1 MNAFSANSQRP
12 TANLTLRRSLAYLCL
27 FAIVALRLEPRLL
40 QLPFTNRQT
49 LSAILRRWPDG
60 NWQQYPRFL
69 QQVRAHTRDGDAV
82 VIVVPM
88 LKWDDGYSYA
98 YYRASYFLAGREV
111 LPLVTADDR
120 AHPEN
125 VRAARYIAGWHMT
138 RQPGLGEVV
147 WEGEGGVLLRH

>member
-1 MNAFSANSQRP
+1 VQAANREPRTAIRDPRRILAFA
-12 TANLTLRRSLAYLCL
+12 CL
-27 FAIVALRLEPRLL
+27 LAIVALRIERQLL
-40 QLPFTNRQT
+40 QLPFTNRRM
-49 LSAILRRWPDG
+49 LSTILTPDG

-69 QQVRAHTRDGDAV
+69 QQVRAHTRNGDSV
-82 VIVVPM
+82 VIVVPI

-120 AHPEN
+120 PHPEN
-125 VRAARYIAGWHMT
+125 LRAAHYIAGWHMT

>member
-1 MNAFSANSQRP
+1 LPSADRQAP
-12 TANLTLRRSLAYLCL
+12 TARRILAFLCL
-27 FAIVALRLEPRLL
+27 FAIVALRIEPQLL

-69 QQVRAHTRDGDAV
+69 QQVRAHTRGGDSV

-120 AHPEN
+120 PHPEN
-125 VRAARYIAGWHMT
+125 IRAARYIAGWHMR